1 MMTVSNAEMLFI
13 IEIVLF
19 ISLVF
24 QIGYLMFVY
33 RALKRMSKA
42 INTMADLLVAQIEQK
57 NRTLRKVIGND
68 FD

>member
-1 MMTVSNAEMLFI
+1 MSNSEMLFV
-13 IEIVLF
+13 IELVLF

>member
-1 MMTVSNAEMLFI
+1 MMTVSNAEMLFV

>member
-1 MMTVSNAEMLFI
+1 MTVSNAEMLFI